1 MDKNNFFNF
10 FIEKGL
16 KSPILNS
23 SGIKKFNPDLH
34 QKILEFQNSF
44 YDSDKKFSEMI
55 YCYLKDIKQSPVC
68 KNCKS
73 NKTKFKM
80 FSFGYFDYCS
90 VKCSSKSEEKKEKMK
105 KTCLSK
111 YGVKNVSQLKE
122 TKNRVKE
129 TVKNKYG
136 SNSYAGS
143 QDFKEKYKKTC
154 LTKYGSEHYFSS
166 ELGKE
171 KIKNSFVE
179 KYGSVENKHT
189 SSVLKG
195 LETRREKG
203 QIYKWGKEELQDM
216 VKYRRSVR
224 YYTEKNYKKYKDII
238 NPENFKRGHKKYHL
252 DHVYP
257 ILEGWK
263 NKIDPKDISD
273 YRNLKMLKHDENR
286 NKSAKTNIK
295 IEEFYRIIQ
304 NNTKLCH

>member
-1 MDKNNFFNF
+1 MDKSNFFNF

-34 QKILEFQNSF
+34 QKVLDFQNSF
-44 YDSDKKFSEMI
+44 YNSNDNKKFSEII
-55 YCYLKDIKQSPVC
+55 YCYLKNIEQSPVC
-68 KNCKS
+68 KNCKV
-73 NKTKFKM
+73 NKTRFKM

-90 VKCSSKSEEKKEKMK
+90 VKCSSKSTEKKEKIR

-111 YGVKNVSQLKE
+111 YGVKNVSELKE
-122 TKNRVKE
+122 TKNKVKE
-129 TVKNKYG
+129 TIKNKYG
-136 SNSYAGS
+136 SNSYPES

-154 LTKYGSEHYFSS
+154 LSKYGSEHYFSS
-166 ELGKE
+166 EAGKE
-171 KIKNSFVE
+171 KIKNSYIE

-189 SSVLKG
+189 ISALKG
-195 LETRREKG
+195 LETRKEKG
-203 QIYKWGKEELQDM
+203 QIYKWGKEEIQDM
-216 VKYRRSVR
+216 IEYRRSVR

-238 NPENFKRGHKKYHL
+238 NPENLKRGHKKYHL

-263 NKIDPKDISD
+263 NKIDPEEISD

-286 NKSAKTNIK
+286 NKSSKTNIK
-295 IEEFYRIIQ
+295 IEEFYKTIK
-304 NNTKLCH
+304 KLCH